1 MAKTER
7 FEMRLDADMIERI
20 DDWRRKQ
27 PDLPSRSAA
36 ILRLVEVGLA
46 VAQSQQKTS
55 KKTASK
61 AREIAGQEI
70 DRLGDASLPA
80 EERERRKRRLTKGP
94 SEFRDMRDD
103 VPKPKG

>member
-46 VAQSQQKTS
+46 FGQPQRKTS
-55 KKTASK
+55 KKAAAK
-61 AREIAGQEI
+61 AREMASQEI
-70 DRLGDASLPA
+70 DRLAAPAS
-80 EERERRKRRLTKGP
+80 RCGRN
-94 SEFRDMRDD
+94 F
-103 VPKPKG
+103 